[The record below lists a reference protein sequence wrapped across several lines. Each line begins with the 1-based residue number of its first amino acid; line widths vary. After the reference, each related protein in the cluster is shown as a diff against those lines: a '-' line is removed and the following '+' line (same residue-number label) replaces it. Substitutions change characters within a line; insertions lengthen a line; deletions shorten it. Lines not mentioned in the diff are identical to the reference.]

1 MVYFVVSHPSK
12 NTANQRPGKPLHI
25 LRYPPGSIQRVVF
38 HLAFP
43 PLLASD
49 YRNGAKTVCVSFRNG
64 ANVIGQICESF
75 LHKVKIVLETWEVNK
90 KLMKNSQI
98 FQIFHAWDK
107 LVSCIF

>member
-1 MVYFVVSHPSK
+1 MVYFVVSNPSK

-38 HLAFP
+38 HLAFT
-43 PLLASD
+43 PLLASV
-49 YRNGAKTVCVSFRNG
+49 YRSGAKTVCVSFRNG

-75 LHKVKIVLETWEVNK
+75 LHKVKLVLETWEVKK